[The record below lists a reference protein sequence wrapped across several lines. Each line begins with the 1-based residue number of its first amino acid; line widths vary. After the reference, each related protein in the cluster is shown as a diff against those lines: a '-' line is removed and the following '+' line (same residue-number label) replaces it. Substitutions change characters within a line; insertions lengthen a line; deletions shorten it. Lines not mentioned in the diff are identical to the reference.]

1 MGCYRPYPLPGLRLL
16 ALLTLLIGCS
26 FKVAAN
32 MKIGAVWDVTP
43 CSLIEFTDVLEECH
57 LMCTKL
63 DGVTSQKTVFFL
75 VTSDL
80 VTASGT

>member
-1 MGCYRPYPLPGLRLL
+1 
-16 ALLTLLIGCS
+16 
-26 FKVAAN
+26 